1 MDSRN
6 GLLKMFV
13 DLMSQKSFLC
23 KEQRHIRGGEVELH
37 SFTTSARLVA
47 SRSSP
52 FIPEERGP
60 VPIKYDAVGRQPV

>member
-23 KEQRHIRGGEVELH
+23 TEQGHIRGRRGRAPFIHNLCTTG
-37 SFTTSARLVA
+37 SFTLQ
-47 SRSSP
+47 P
-52 FIPEERGP
+52 LYPEERGP
-60 VPIKYDAVGRQPV
+60 VPIKYYAVGR